1 VHRQRWQL
9 WAGLLL
15 VGIGTLLTLIAW
27 PGTRQAGVE
36 KQLPTATVTP
46 EPIVPTRTPTLEAP
60 TATFSVTVAP
70 TVGLAITPAA
80 TMTPPATATESSIGS
95 PSPTDRATPMASMP
109 VTPAGRATATL
120 PAPTDSPSA
129 TEIPLVASTPQG
141 SVNGSALWLERPR
154 WGVGAAIGPIT
165 RYDVEPLRL
174 GWYLDW
180 SARAAPARPAGAVY
194 APMIRLREGALEPT
208 VEDIAAIA
216 QANPG
221 SLWLVGNEPDV
232 KWQDNVEPAAYAR
245 LYHEAYTAIKTA
257 DSTAQVAIGGVSQP
271 TPLRLRYLDAIL
283 GSYRAQFGVEM
294 PVDVWNVHNFV
305 LQELRGSWGVDIPPG
320 ISDDQGMLYEV
331 NDSDNL
337 EIFRQQI
344 VDFRRWMA
352 QCGYQDYP
360 LIVSEYG
367 VLMPEDFGFSP
378 ERVAAFMTGTFD
390 FFSTAADPGLGY
402 PADGYRLVQLWC
414 WYSLDAPPDYYP
426 TSNLFDPQTGAMTAV
441 GQAWVAYVK

>member
-1 VHRQRWQL
+1 VHKPKWQL

-15 VGIGTLLTLIAW
+15 VGIGTLFTLIAW

-46 EPIVPTRTPTLEAP
+46 EPIIPTRTPTLEAP
-60 TATFSVTVAP
+60 TAVSSVTVVP
-70 TVGLAITPAA
+70 TVGLEVAPTATTTPV
-80 TMTPPATATESSIGS
+80 ATATGSSIGS
-95 PSPTDRATPMASMP
+95 LPPTDGATPTASMP

-120 PAPTDSPSA
+120 PAPTDTPDA
-129 TEIPLVASTPQG
+129 TETPPVVLTPQG
-141 SVNGSALWLERPR
+141 SVNGRALWLERSR
-154 WGVGAAIGPIT
+154 WGVGVAIGPIT

-180 SARAAPARPAGAVY
+180 LARPASSRPSGAVY
-194 APMIRLREGALEPT
+194 APMIRLREGALEPET
-208 VEDIAAIA
+208 EDIAAIA
-216 QANPG
+216 QTNPG

-232 KWQDNVEPAAYAR
+232 KWQDNVEPATYAR
-245 LYHEAYTAIKTA
+245 LYHEAYVAIKAA

-271 TPLRLRYLDAIL
+271 TPLRLRYLDTIL
-283 GSYRAQFGVEM
+283 GSYRAQFGAEM
-294 PVDVWNVHNFV
+294 PVDVWNVHNFI

-320 ISDDQGMLYEV
+320 IPDDQGMLYEV

-352 QCGYQDYP
+352 QRGYQDHP

-390 FFSTAADPGLGY
+390 YFSTAADPTLGY

-414 WYSLDAPPDYYP
+414 WYSLDAPADYYP
-426 TSNLFDPQTGAMTAV
+426 TSNLFDPQTGTMTAV
-441 GQAWVAYVK
+441 GWAWATYVK

>member
-1 VHRQRWQL
+1 MHKRRWQL
-9 WAGLLL
+9 WVGLLL
-15 VGIGTLLTLIAW
+15 VGIGTLFTLIAW
-27 PGTRQAGVE
+27 PGTRRVGME
-36 KQLPTATVTP
+36 KQPPIATLTP
-46 EPIVPTRTPTLEAP
+46 EPIVPTRTPTVWAP
-60 TATFSVTVAP
+60 TADSSVIVAP
-70 TVGLAITPAA
+70 TVDLTVTPVA
-80 TMTPPATATESSIGS
+80 TLTPVATATESSVVA
-95 PSPTDRATPMASMP
+95 PPPTGGTTPTAS
-109 VTPAGRATATL
+109 TPTTPIDQTTATL
-120 PAPTDSPSA
+120 PAPADSPAA
-129 TEIPLVASTPQG
+129 TEPAQAASTLHG
-141 SVNGSALWLERPR
+141 SSGGSALWLERPR
-154 WGVGAAIGPIT
+154 WGIGVAIGPIT

-180 SARAAPARPAGAVY
+180 LAQAAPARPAGAVY
-194 APMIRLREGALEPT
+194 APMIRLSEGRLRPSA
-208 VEDIAAIA
+208 EDIAAIA

-232 KWQDNVEPAAYAR
+232 KWQDNVEPATYAR
-245 LYHEAYTAIKTA
+245 LYNEAYTAIKAA

-337 EIFRQQI
+337 GIFGQQI
-344 VDFRRWMA
+344 IDFRRWMA
-352 QCGYQDYP
+352 QRGYQNYP
-360 LIVSEYG
+360 LVVSEYG
-367 VLMPEDFGFSP
+367 ILMPEDFGFSP
-378 ERVAAFMTGTFD
+378 ERVSAFMTGTFD
-390 FFSTAADPGLGY
+390 YFLTATDPGLGH

-441 GQAWVAYVK
+441 GKAWVAYVK